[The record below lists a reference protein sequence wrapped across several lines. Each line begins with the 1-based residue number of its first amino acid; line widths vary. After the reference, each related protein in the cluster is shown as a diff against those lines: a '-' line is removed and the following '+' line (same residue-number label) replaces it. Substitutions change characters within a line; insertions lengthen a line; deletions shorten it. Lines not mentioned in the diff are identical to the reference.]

1 MSQNWLYPGLPSK
14 QRRSREHY
22 IQRLEKKAAH
32 QHIIQKAT
40 RALMG
45 ARRLKEDDAYEL
57 LREKAMLQREP
68 IEQVAR
74 QIISATEALGI

>member
-1 MSQNWLYPGLPSK
+1 
-14 QRRSREHY
+14 
-22 IQRLEKKAAH
+22 
-32 QHIIQKAT
+32 
-40 RALMG
+40 MG